1 MRVAGLGRSG
11 LGLLSGDLALFRR
24 NLDLIRARDSPLE
37 VLDGAAQTIPE
48 LGKFACAKH
57 HQDDEENKDPFASS
71 HSKHMCTAVLYTTAQ
86 PRGQSSE
93 WTISW
98 SPAGDPV
105 RFGDM
110 RLTARAALLLIPI
123 GMATFATSAL
133 ADQSSARRSRPTT
146 TSSAGQAF
154 GPADPVQENSAERKA
169 VRGAA
174 LDEPDA
180 NESPE
185 LREVHRFEERAFP
198 RFGPPDLRD
207 AEPDDAALPL
217 PPGLT
222 GRWGGTGDIPRQLRS
237 PEVPGRSDKAA
248 ASARP
253 AWAQSLTLPELPVR
267 WAPQVIRYLDFFKS
281 DPKGHAIMASWLRK
295 MERFRAAFEAVLVRN
310 ELPKDLIYLAMVESG
325 FEPGATSNKSAGGVW
340 QFMPSVARAYGLEV
354 SHWVDSRRDP
364 ERAAESAARY
374 LKDLYVRFGS
384 WHLAFAAY
392 NAGYGAILRS
402 IARYNTNDY
411 WELCRHE
418 SGLPWE
424 TTLYVPKILAAAIV
438 GHNRA
443 AFGFVDVASDPPW
456 AYDTISV
463 PAGTSFATLAR
474 AAGTSPE
481 VIAALNPELMRDRVP
496 PDRGPF
502 TVRIPLGSS
511 GLYAQ
516 AVAQLHQ
523 SGERVETL
531 VLRFG
536 DTLESVAKA
545 RGVSPRELKRLN
557 GVSDTADLR
566 GGTTI
571 LVPARS
577 GVPTPAAS
585 GGDESDD
592 TILVAV
598 PNHTFAIPGSE
609 RVFYRTRDGDTLDEI
624 ADVFNV
630 SVDNL
635 VEWNNLDQEAKL
647 QPKLVLQVF
656 VRDGFDRA
664 NVALLD
670 PDKIRLVT
678 LGSQEFLELE
688 TARRGKTRLQYTLA
702 KIAKRYGLAPGD
714 LARVNR
720 LSATSELGEGQ
731 KIVVYSPTPDLPR
744 EITAAHSA
752 SPKRPASAGKTILA
766 RNTSTPGTSKGTVA
780 RGPIKTSAAASS
792 ARPVLAAKPGGKSNA
807 KPGAKPAVKPGA
819 GSRPASAPTRPG
831 ASKR

>member
-1 MRVAGLGRSG
+1 
-11 LGLLSGDLALFRR
+11 
-24 NLDLIRARDSPLE
+24 
-37 VLDGAAQTIPE
+37 
-48 LGKFACAKH
+48 
-57 HQDDEENKDPFASS
+57 
-71 HSKHMCTAVLYTTAQ
+71 
-86 PRGQSSE
+86 
-93 WTISW
+93 
-98 SPAGDPV
+98 
-105 RFGDM
+105 M
-110 RLTARAALLLIPI
+110 RLTARAAQFLVPVGI
-123 GMATFATSAL
+123 AAFATSAL
-133 ADQSSARRSRPTT
+133 AGPGRASGPATT
-146 TSSAGQAF
+146 GSAGKAAEA
-154 GPADPVQENSAERKA
+154 GADPVQENPAERKA
-169 VRGAA
+169 VRGAP

-185 LREVHRFEERAFP
+185 LREVHRFEARTFP
-198 RFGPPDLRD
+198 RLSGPELLD
-207 AEPDDAALPL
+207 AQPDDAALPL

-237 PEVPGRSDKAA
+237 PEVPARTDKAA
-248 ASARP
+248 ASLRP
-253 AWAQSLTLPELPVR
+253 AWAQALTLPELPVR

-281 DPKGHAIMASWLRK
+281 DPKGHAIMSSWLRK
-295 MERFRAAFEAVLVRN
+295 MERFRPIFETVLARN
-310 ELPKDLIYLAMVESG
+310 ELPKDLIYLAMIESG

-340 QFMPSVARAYGLEV
+340 QFMPQVARAYGLEV
-354 SHWVDSRRDP
+354 SHWVDARRDP

-402 IARYNTNDY
+402 ISRYNTNDY

-443 AFGFVDVASDPPW
+443 AFGFADVAPDAPW
-456 AYDTISV
+456 TYDTISV
-463 PAGTSFATLAR
+463 PPGTSLATLAR

-481 VIAALNPELMRDRVP
+481 AIQAFNPELLRDRVP
-496 PDRGPF
+496 PDRGLC
-502 TVRIPLGSS
+502 TVRIPSGSS
-511 GLYAQ
+511 GHYAQ
-516 AVAQLHQ
+516 AVAQLRR

-536 DTLESVAKA
+536 ETLDSVAKA
-545 RGVSPRELKRLN
+545 RGVSLRELKRLN

-577 GVPTPAAS
+577 GAPVPAS
-585 GGDESDD
+585 NGNDESDD

-598 PNHTFAIPGSE
+598 PDRAVGCPDCE
-609 RVFYRTRDGDTLDEI
+609 RVFYRTREGDTLDEI
-624 ADVFNV
+624 ADVFRV

-635 VEWNNLDQEAKL
+635 VEWNNLDPDAKL
-647 QPKLVLQVF
+647 QPKLIVQVF

-670 PDKIRLVT
+670 PNKVRVAT
-678 LGSQEFLELE
+678 LGSQEFLDLE
-688 TARRGKTRLQYTLA
+688 AARRGKTRLQYTARASDTLA

-714 LARVNR
+714 LARINR

-731 KIVVYSPTPDLPR
+731 RIVVYSPTSEMPR
-744 EITAAHSA
+744 EITAANSLA
-752 SPKRPASAGKTILA
+752 AKRPAPTSKTILVK
-766 RNTSTPGTSKGTVA
+766 NTSTHATPKGTVA
-780 RGPIKTSAAASS
+780 HSPVKTAAATGS
-792 ARPVLAAKPGGKSNA
+792 ARPASPAPAAKSGAKSDAKPGTKPAAKPGKA
-807 KPGAKPAVKPGA
+807 
-819 GSRPASAPTRPG
+819 SRPASAS
-831 ASKR
+831 SKPAATSR

>member
-1 MRVAGLGRSG
+1 
-11 LGLLSGDLALFRR
+11 
-24 NLDLIRARDSPLE
+24 
-37 VLDGAAQTIPE
+37 
-48 LGKFACAKH
+48 
-57 HQDDEENKDPFASS
+57 
-71 HSKHMCTAVLYTTAQ
+71 
-86 PRGQSSE
+86 
-93 WTISW
+93 
-98 SPAGDPV
+98 
-105 RFGDM
+105 M
-110 RLTARAALLLIPI
+110 RLTARAAQFLIPI
-123 GMATFATSAL
+123 GIAAFATSAL
-133 ADQSSARRSRPTT
+133 AGPGRASGPA
-146 TSSAGQAF
+146 TSDNAG
-154 GPADPVQENSAERKA
+154 ADPVQENPAERKA
-169 VRGAA
+169 VRGAP
-174 LDEPDA
+174 LEEPDA

-185 LREVHRFEERAFP
+185 LREVHRFEARAFP
-198 RFGPPDLRD
+198 RLGGPELLD
-207 AEPDDAALPL
+207 AQPDDAALPL

-237 PEVPGRSDKAA
+237 PEVPARTDKAA
-248 ASARP
+248 ASSRP
-253 AWAQSLTLPELPVR
+253 AWAQALTLPELPVR

-295 MERFRAAFEAVLVRN
+295 MERFRAIFETALARN
-310 ELPKDLIYLAMVESG
+310 ELPKDLIYLAMIESG

-340 QFMPSVARAYGLEV
+340 QFMPQVARAYGLEV
-354 SHWVDSRRDP
+354 GHWVDARRDP

-402 IARYNTNDY
+402 ISRYNTNDY

-443 AFGFVDVASDPPW
+443 VFGFADVAPDAPW
-456 AYDTISV
+456 TYDTISV
-463 PAGTSFATLAR
+463 PAGTSLATLAR

-481 VIAALNPELMRDRVP
+481 VIQLFNPELLRDRVP
-496 PDRGPF
+496 PDRGF
-502 TVRIPLGSS
+502 CTVRIPPGSS
-511 GLYAQ
+511 GHYAQ
-516 AVAQLHQ
+516 AVAQLRR

-545 RGVSPRELKRLN
+545 RGVSLRELKRLN
-557 GVSDTADLR
+557 GVSDTVELR

-577 GVPTPAAS
+577 GAPVPAS
-585 GGDESDD
+585 SGSDESDD

-598 PNHTFAIPGSE
+598 PDRAVSCPGCE
-609 RVFYRTRDGDTLDEI
+609 RVFYRTREGDTLDEI
-624 ADVFNV
+624 ADVFSV

-635 VEWNNLDQEAKL
+635 VEWNNLDPEAKL
-647 QPKLVLQVF
+647 QPKLVVQVF

-670 PDKIRLVT
+670 PNKVRVAT
-678 LGSQEFLELE
+678 LGSQEFLDLE
-688 TARRGKTRLQYTLA
+688 AARRGKTRLQYTARAGDTLA

-714 LARVNR
+714 LARINR

-731 KIVVYSPTPDLPR
+731 KIVVYSPTPELPR
-744 EITAAHSA
+744 EITAANTLA
-752 SPKRPASAGKTILA
+752 AKRPAPTSKTILA
-766 RNTSTPGTSKGTVA
+766 KNTSTHATPKGTV
-780 RGPIKTSAAASS
+780 PHSPVKTAATTGS
-792 ARPVLAAKPGGKSNA
+792 ARPGSPAPVAKSGAKSDAKPGT
-807 KPGAKPAVKPGA
+807 KPAVKPVPA
-819 GSRPASAPTRPG
+819 SRPVSASTKPAATSR
-831 ASKR
+831 

>member
-1 MRVAGLGRSG
+1 
-11 LGLLSGDLALFRR
+11 
-24 NLDLIRARDSPLE
+24 
-37 VLDGAAQTIPE
+37 
-48 LGKFACAKH
+48 
-57 HQDDEENKDPFASS
+57 
-71 HSKHMCTAVLYTTAQ
+71 
-86 PRGQSSE
+86 
-93 WTISW
+93 
-98 SPAGDPV
+98 
-105 RFGDM
+105 M
-110 RLTARAALLLIPI
+110 RLTARAAPFLILI
-123 GMATFATSAL
+123 GMAAFVTSAL
-133 ADQSSARRSRPTT
+133 AGQPSARGSGAAATRGSGRA
-146 TSSAGQAF
+146 AGP
-154 GPADPVQENSAERKA
+154 GADPIQENPAERKA
-169 VRGAA
+169 VRGSP
-174 LDEPDA
+174 LDESDG

-185 LREVHRFEERAFP
+185 LREVHRFEARAFP
-198 RFGPPDLRD
+198 RLGTSELLDV
-207 AEPDDAALPL
+207 EPDDAALPL

-222 GRWGGTGDIPRQLRS
+222 GRWGGTGDLPRQLRS
-237 PEVPGRSDKAA
+237 PEVPARSDKAA
-248 ASARP
+248 ASSRP
-253 AWAQSLTLPELPVR
+253 AWAQALTLPELPVR
-267 WAPQVIRYLDFFKS
+267 WAPQVIRYLEFFKS

-295 MERFRAAFEAVLVRN
+295 MERFRAAFETVLVRN

-354 SHWVDSRRDP
+354 SHWVDGRRDP

-443 AFGFVDVASDPPW
+443 AFGFADVAPDPPW
-456 AYDTISV
+456 SYDTIQV
-463 PAGTSFATLAR
+463 PAGTAFATLAR
-474 AAGTSPE
+474 AAATSPE
-481 VIAALNPELMRDRVP
+481 VIEALNPELLRDRVP
-496 PDRGPF
+496 PDRGPC

-516 AVAQLHQ
+516 AVAQLRK

-545 RGVSPRELKRLN
+545 RGVPLRELKRLN
-557 GVSDTADLR
+557 GVGDTADLR

-577 GVPTPAAS
+577 GAPAPASS

-598 PNHTFAIPGSE
+598 PDHTFGIPGSE

-624 ADVFNV
+624 ADVFHV

-635 VEWNNLDQEAKL
+635 VEWNNLDPEAKL
-647 QPKLVLQVF
+647 QPKLVLQIF
-656 VRDGFDRA
+656 VGDGFDHA
-664 NVALLD
+664 NVTLLD
-670 PDKIRLVT
+670 PDKLRVVT
-678 LGSQEFLELE
+678 LGSQEFLDLE
-688 TARRGKTRLQYTLA
+688 AARRGKTRLQYTARAGDTLA

-714 LARVNR
+714 LARINR
-720 LSATSELGEGQ
+720 LSATNELGEGQ
-731 KIVVYSPTPDLPR
+731 KIVVYSPTPELPR
-744 EITAAHSA
+744 EITAARNA
-752 SPKRPASAGKTILA
+752 TPKHPAPIGKPILA
-766 RNTSTPGTSKGTVA
+766 KNTSTHATPKPTATAHGPAKAVASGARTV
-780 RGPIKTSAAASS
+780 PAAPA
-792 ARPVLAAKPGGKSNA
+792 A
-807 KPGAKPAVKPGA
+807 KPGAKIDAKPGMKSSA
-819 GSRPASAPTRPG
+819 KADPASRPASTSTKTA

>member
-1 MRVAGLGRSG
+1 
-11 LGLLSGDLALFRR
+11 
-24 NLDLIRARDSPLE
+24 
-37 VLDGAAQTIPE
+37 
-48 LGKFACAKH
+48 
-57 HQDDEENKDPFASS
+57 
-71 HSKHMCTAVLYTTAQ
+71 
-86 PRGQSSE
+86 
-93 WTISW
+93 
-98 SPAGDPV
+98 
-105 RFGDM
+105 M
-110 RLTARAALLLIPI
+110 RLTARAAPFLIPI
-123 GMATFATSAL
+123 GMAAFATSAQ
-133 ADQSSARRSRPTT
+133 AAPGRGSSPGVSVGKP
-146 TSSAGQAF
+146 AGA
-154 GPADPVQENSAERKA
+154 AAEPVQENPAERKA
-169 VRGAA
+169 VRGAP
-174 LDEPDA
+174 LDEPGA

-185 LREVHRFEERAFP
+185 LREVHRFEEQAFP
-198 RFGPPDLRD
+198 RSGPPELQD

-237 PEVPGRSDKAA
+237 PEVPARGDKAA
-248 ASARP
+248 ALSRP

-267 WAPQVIRYLDFFKS
+267 WAPQVIRYLDFFKG

-295 MERFRAAFEAVLVRN
+295 MERFRAAFETVLARN
-310 ELPKDLIYLAMVESG
+310 ELPRDLIYLAMVESG

-340 QFMPSVARAYGLEV
+340 QFMPQVARAYGLEV
-354 SHWVDSRRDP
+354 SHWVDGRRDP
-364 ERAAESAARY
+364 ERAAEAAARY

-392 NAGYGAILRS
+392 NSGYGAILRS

-443 AFGFVDVASDPPW
+443 AFGFGNVAADPPW
-456 AYDTISV
+456 AYDTIQV
-463 PAGTSFATLAR
+463 PAGTSFAALAR
-474 AAGTSPE
+474 AAGTSSE
-481 VIAALNPELMRDRVP
+481 VIAAFNPDLLRDRVP

-516 AVAQLHQ
+516 AVAQLRR

-557 GVSDTADLR
+557 GVGDSADLR

-577 GVPTPAAS
+577 GAPAPASS
-585 GGDESDD
+585 GGDDSDE

-598 PNHTFAIPGSE
+598 PDRASGSAGSE

-630 SVDNL
+630 RVDDL
-635 VEWNNLDQEAKL
+635 VAWNNLDPEAKL

-664 NVALLD
+664 NVALLN
-670 PDKIRLVT
+670 PDKVRVVT
-678 LGSQEFLELE
+678 LGSQEFLDLE
-688 TARRGKTRLQYTLA
+688 TARRGKTRLQYTARAGDTLA

-720 LSATSELGEGQ
+720 LSATTELGEGQ
-731 KIVVYSPTPDLPR
+731 KIVVYSPTRELPR
-744 EITAAHSA
+744 EITAANSVLA
-752 SPKRPASAGKTILA
+752 KRPAPISKPILA
-766 RNTSTPGTSKGTVA
+766 KNTSTRATPKPTTTVHGPVKVVASGTRPAPAAAVA
-780 RGPIKTSAAASS
+780 R
-792 ARPVLAAKPGGKSNA
+792 PGGKTDVRTGT
-807 KPGAKPAVKPGA
+807 KTAVKPGPMA
-819 GSRPASAPTRPG
+819 RPAPAP
-831 ASKR
+831 SKPAAGKR

>member
-1 MRVAGLGRSG
+1 
-11 LGLLSGDLALFRR
+11 
-24 NLDLIRARDSPLE
+24 
-37 VLDGAAQTIPE
+37 
-48 LGKFACAKH
+48 
-57 HQDDEENKDPFASS
+57 
-71 HSKHMCTAVLYTTAQ
+71 
-86 PRGQSSE
+86 
-93 WTISW
+93 
-98 SPAGDPV
+98 
-105 RFGDM
+105 M
-110 RLTARAALLLIPI
+110 RLTARAAPFLIQI
-123 GMATFATSAL
+123 GMAAFATSAL
-133 ADQSSARRSRPTT
+133 AGPGRGSAPAPT
-146 TSSAGQAF
+146 SGKAAGSGAEPGQVN
-154 GPADPVQENSAERKA
+154 PAERKA
-169 VRGAA
+169 VRGTP
-174 LDEPDA
+174 LDEPDG

-185 LREVHRFEERAFP
+185 LRELHRFEEQAFP
-198 RFGPPDLRD
+198 RSGAPELRD

-237 PEVPGRSDKAA
+237 PEVPARSDKAA
-248 ASARP
+248 ASSRP

-267 WAPQVIRYLDFFKS
+267 WAPQVIRYLDYFKS
-281 DPKGHAIMASWLRK
+281 DPRGHAIMASWLRK
-295 MERFRAAFEAVLVRN
+295 MERFRAAFETVLARN

-340 QFMPSVARAYGLEV
+340 QFMPQVARAYGLEV
-354 SHWVDSRRDP
+354 SHWVDGRRDP

-424 TTLYVPKILAAAIV
+424 TTPLRAEDSGRGHRGSQSGRVWLCRRGARSALGVRHHPSTGGNIV
-438 GHNRA
+438 CHSGSGRGHQ
-443 AFGFVDVASDPPW
+443 
-456 AYDTISV
+456 
-463 PAGTSFATLAR
+463 
-474 AAGTSPE
+474 PE
-481 VIAALNPELMRDRVP
+481 VMQAFNPELLRDRVP
-496 PDRGPF
+496 PDRGPC
-502 TVRIPLGSS
+502 TVRIPLGSA

-516 AVAQLHQ
+516 AVAQLRQ

-536 DTLESVAKA
+536 ETLESVAKA
-545 RGVSPRELKRLN
+545 RGVSARELKRLN
-557 GVSDTADLR
+557 GVSDTAELR

-571 LVPARS
+571 LVPLRA
-577 GVPTPAAS
+577 GAPAPASS

-598 PNHTFAIPGSE
+598 PEHTSGCPGCE

-624 ADVFNV
+624 AEVFNV

-635 VEWNNLDQEAKL
+635 VEWNNLDPEAKL
-647 QPKLVLQVF
+647 QPKLVLQIF

-670 PDKIRLVT
+670 PDKVRVVT
-678 LGSQEFLELE
+678 LGSQEFLDLE
-688 TARRGKTRLQYTLA
+688 AARRGKTRLQYTARAGDTLA

-714 LARVNR
+714 LARINR

-731 KIVVYSPTPDLPR
+731 KIVVYSPTPELPR
-744 EITAAHSA
+744 EITAARSA
-752 SPKRPASAGKTILA
+752 APKRPAPTRQAHLGEEHLDPRDAQRDGGPRSGQDRGNRQRGTAG
-766 RNTSTPGTSKGTVA
+766 
-780 RGPIKTSAAASS
+780 AAAPA
-792 ARPVLAAKPGGKSNA
+792 ARPGGKSDV
-807 KPGAKPAVKPGA
+807 KPGTKPAVKPSPA
-819 GSRPASAPTRPG
+819 SRPASTATKT
-831 ASKR
+831 ATSKR

>member
-1 MRVAGLGRSG
+1 
-11 LGLLSGDLALFRR
+11 
-24 NLDLIRARDSPLE
+24 
-37 VLDGAAQTIPE
+37 
-48 LGKFACAKH
+48 
-57 HQDDEENKDPFASS
+57 
-71 HSKHMCTAVLYTTAQ
+71 
-86 PRGQSSE
+86 
-93 WTISW
+93 
-98 SPAGDPV
+98 
-105 RFGDM
+105 M
-110 RLTARAALLLIPI
+110 RLTARAAQFLIPI
-123 GMATFATSAL
+123 GIAAFATSAL
-133 ADQSSARRSRPTT
+133 AGPGRASGPTT
-146 TSSAGQAF
+146 TDNAG
-154 GPADPVQENSAERKA
+154 ADPVQENPAERKA
-169 VRGAA
+169 VRGAPLEEA
-174 LDEPDA
+174 DA

-185 LREVHRFEERAFP
+185 LREVHRFEARAFP
-198 RFGPPDLRD
+198 RLGGPELLD
-207 AEPDDAALPL
+207 AQPDDAALPL

-237 PEVPGRSDKAA
+237 PEVPARTDKAA
-248 ASARP
+248 ASSRP
-253 AWAQSLTLPELPVR
+253 AWAQALTLPELPVR

-295 MERFRAAFEAVLVRN
+295 MERFRAIFETVLARN
-310 ELPKDLIYLAMVESG
+310 ELPKDLIYLAMIESG

-340 QFMPSVARAYGLEV
+340 QFMPQVARAYGLEV
-354 SHWVDSRRDP
+354 GHWVDARRDP

-402 IARYNTNDY
+402 ISRYNTNDY

-443 AFGFVDVASDPPW
+443 VFGFADVAPDAPW
-456 AYDTISV
+456 TYDTISV
-463 PAGTSFATLAR
+463 PAGTSLATLAR

-481 VIAALNPELMRDRVP
+481 VIQSFNPELLRDRVP
-496 PDRGPF
+496 PDRGF
-502 TVRIPLGSS
+502 CTVRIPPGSS
-511 GLYAQ
+511 GHYAQ
-516 AVAQLHQ
+516 AVAQLRR

-545 RGVSPRELKRLN
+545 RGVSLRELKRLN

-577 GVPTPAAS
+577 GAPVPAS
-585 GGDESDD
+585 SGSDESDD

-598 PNHTFAIPGSE
+598 PDRAVSCPGCE
-609 RVFYRTRDGDTLDEI
+609 RVFYRTREGDTLDEI
-624 ADVFNV
+624 ADVFSV

-635 VEWNNLDQEAKL
+635 VEWNNLDPEAKL
-647 QPKLVLQVF
+647 QPKLVVQVF

-670 PDKIRLVT
+670 PNKVRVAT
-678 LGSQEFLELE
+678 LGSQEFLDLE
-688 TARRGKTRLQYTLA
+688 AARRGKTRLQYTARAGDTLA

-714 LARVNR
+714 LARINR
-720 LSATSELGEGQ
+720 LSATSDLGEGQ
-731 KIVVYSPTPDLPR
+731 KIVVYSPTPELPR
-744 EITAAHSA
+744 EITATNSLAA
-752 SPKRPASAGKTILA
+752 KRPAPTSKTILA
-766 RNTSTPGTSKGTVA
+766 KNTSTHATPKGTVA
-780 RGPIKTSAAASS
+780 HSPVKTAAATGS
-792 ARPVLAAKPGGKSNA
+792 ARPGSPAPVAKSGAKSDAKPGT
-807 KPGAKPAVKPGA
+807 KPAVKPVPA
-819 GSRPASAPTRPG
+819 SRPVSASTKPAATSR
-831 ASKR
+831 